1 MKALE
6 YETAQDEDG
15 HEKFLLK
22 HNQQRRHTSIA
33 PLSGVGSAHGF
44 IEPPAPP
51 KRQQAPAPKAAP
63 QPLTQPAPVDKVAP
77 APANK
82 EEVAALPECY
92 AD

>member
-22 HNQQRRHTSIA
+22 HNQRRRHTSVA
-33 PLSGVGSAHGF
+33 PLVGVGSAHSS
-44 IEPPAPP
+44 IEALAAL
-51 KRQQAPAPKAAP
+51 KRQQAPAPKAVSP
-63 QPLTQPAPVDKVAP
+63 PAPVAKPPPPPP
-77 APANK
+77 AQTNK
-82 EEVAALPECY
+82 EEVVALPECY